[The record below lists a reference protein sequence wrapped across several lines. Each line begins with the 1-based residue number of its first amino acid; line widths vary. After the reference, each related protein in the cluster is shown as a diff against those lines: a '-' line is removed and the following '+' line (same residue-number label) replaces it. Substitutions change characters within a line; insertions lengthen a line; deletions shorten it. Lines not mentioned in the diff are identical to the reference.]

1 MERAFLTGCDV
12 NTEWMLEWFLKNYRK
27 HNDTPIVFADFGV
40 SEGMRQY
47 AMQMFDDY
55 FKIDRGKLRGWFLK
69 PKAMLE
75 VRAVEACW
83 LDTDIEILGD
93 MSGIF
98 RFVENNKLTMVEDKP
113 WSKRMG
119 QGPNS
124 QIRWHN
130 SGVVAF
136 RNKPDILGSWE
147 RTCRK
152 NPSRGDQETLHEML
166 SFSPLMKLQHIADA
180 PNIYNWLRLQL
191 ENDGQDSSKKI
202 AMHWTGERGKQ
213 TIRKKIYNG

>member
-83 LDTDIEILGD
+83 IDTDIEILGD

-113 WSKRMG
+113 WSKRSG
-119 QGPNS
+119 TRTQLTNS
-124 QIRWHN
+124 
-130 SGVVAF
+130 VA
-136 RNKPDILGSWE
+136 
-147 RTCRK
+147 
-152 NPSRGDQETLHEML
+152 Q
-166 SFSPLMKLQHIADA
+166 
-180 PNIYNWLRLQL
+180 LR
-191 ENDGQDSSKKI
+191 SSCISK
-202 AMHWTGERGKQ
+202 
-213 TIRKKIYNG
+213 